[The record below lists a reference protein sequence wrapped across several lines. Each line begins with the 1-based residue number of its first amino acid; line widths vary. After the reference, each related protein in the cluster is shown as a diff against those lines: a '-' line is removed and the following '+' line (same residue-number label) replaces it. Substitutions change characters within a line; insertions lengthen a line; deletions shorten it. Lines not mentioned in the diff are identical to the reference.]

1 MPTRAAGLQRIQ
13 GRFCVLVGA
22 RYLGFCWLLAGC
34 AQGVGDPVAAGA
46 DAVDRDLADYLR
58 EQHQAARDLPQSGAI
73 RGRLGMAYHA
83 NGFADAAMATYRQA
97 AALDAGEFR
106 WPYHLASL
114 QASRGLLEEAVA
126 SLRQA
131 LAIDP
136 AYAPGWLHLGAR
148 LLDLNRNDEA
158 AEAYRQ
164 ALALGPDKETDTVA
178 NAGLARVALRQG
190 RAAEAVEILM
200 PLTAGFPHP
209 HLRRL
214 LAQAKRQSGERQP
227 ADMGAA
233 PPAVATPLR
242 WRDERQE
249 AKDEHVRGFHGLL
262 SVAEHRLKHGDA
274 TVAATLLEDLR
285 ETRPHDR
292 TLLNNLSI
300 AYKLSGRRRQALDV
314 LKEGIRV
321 HPDYYLF
328 HFNIA
333 TLHEDRDQPQLA
345 LEHFR
350 RAIELDPGLVAGYER
365 QGLLLVR
372 EERYDEAMA
381 VFKAMTPHG
390 ESATALYYRAMIE
403 GARAQWPA
411 AVASLR
417 KAVRLDPAL
426 AKGHVFLGRSLA
438 ETGRLDEARAAL
450 ERAAA
455 LGTHPREVAAAR
467 ARLAELGSALEM
479 ERQRS

>member
-1 MPTRAAGLQRIQ
+1 MSDLDLTLVSRQRPRSSTR
-13 GRFCVLVGA
+13 VLGI
-22 RYLGFCWLLAGC
+22 GFCWLLAGC
-34 AQGVGDPVAAGA
+34 TQGVGEPVAAGA
-46 DAVDRDLADYLR
+46 DAEDRDLAAYLQ
-58 EQHQAARDLPQSGAI
+58 ELHQAASELPQSGAI
-73 RGRLGMAYHA
+73 RGRLGMAYDA
-83 NGFADAAMATYRQA
+83 NGFTDAAMTTYRQA

-106 WPYHLASL
+106 WPYHLAFL
-114 QASRGLLEEAVA
+114 QASRGLQEEAVA

-148 LLDLNRNDEA
+148 LLDLNRNDAA

-164 ALALGPDKETDTVA
+164 ALALGPNEETDVVA
-178 NAGLARVALRQG
+178 NAGLARVLLRQG
-190 RAAEAVEILM
+190 RAADAVELLV
-200 PLTAGFPHP
+200 PLTEGLPHP

-214 LAQAKRQSGERQP
+214 LAQAHRQSGQQSDEAPQQNL
-227 ADMGAA
+227 GAA
-233 PPAVATPLR
+233 PPESATPLR

-262 SVAEHRLKHGDA
+262 SVAEQRLKLGRA
-274 TVAATLLEDLR
+274 TEAATLLENLR

-300 AYKLSGRRRQALDV
+300 AYKLSGRQRQALDI
-314 LKEGIRV
+314 LREGISV

-333 TLHEDRDQPQLA
+333 TLYEDRDEPELA
-345 LEHFR
+345 IDHFG
-350 RAIELDPGLVAGYER
+350 RAVELDAGLIVGYER
-365 QGLLLVR
+365 LGLLLVR
-372 EERYDEAMA
+372 EERYDEALA
-381 VFKAMTPHG
+381 VFEAMTPHG

-403 GARAQWPA
+403 GARAEWLA
-411 AVASLR
+411 AVASLQ
-417 KAVRLDPAL
+417 KAVQLDPTL
-426 AKGHVFLGRSLA
+426 AKGYVFLGRSLG
-438 ETGRLDEARAAL
+438 ETGRMDEAKAAL

-467 ARLAELGSALEM
+467 DRLGEL